1 MNTKFCVIC
10 QDYIQLFHNYKQLSC
25 CDIYFH
31 KKCYND
37 MLINNINTCP
47 HCRTIINNTTNY
59 DIIYIYFYNI
69 INYLI
74 IIFNNLCLYF
84 LYTIIILLIIL
95 YYTYIYLFSLIFLNI
110 YNNNIGDSL
119 LIPIFF
125 NIILNYYLCVIYSI
139 DCCDVM
145 FSICIL
151 FYYYYNMNIDDN
163 DDDELNTNNEVYKSK
178 LIRVL
183 FIDLI
188 IITLIHIIIIFQYI

>member
-1 MNTKFCVIC
+1 
-10 QDYIQLFHNYKQLSC
+10 
-25 CDIYFH
+25 
-31 KKCYND
+31 

-59 DIIYIYFYNI
+59 DIICIYFYNI

-110 YNNNIGDSL
+110 YNNNNIGENL
-119 LIPIFF
+119 FIPIFF
-125 NIILNYYLCVIYSI
+125 NIILNYYLCDIYSI
-139 DCCDVM
+139 DNCDVM

-163 DDDELNTNNEVYKSK
+163 DDDEPNTNNEVYKSK

-183 FIDLI
+183 FINLI